1 MERLKVLR
9 LASLGRI
16 VTEIRAEIVPI
27 WVELGVDTDEQ
38 RQCEFPLYYI
48 PVDELEDTAVDNHE
62 AYLNELKA
70 RVEELRPLLQ
80 KIAKREAVV
89 LERIELEHI
98 QLNPERLTAR
108 GPQARQDRKR
118 EEGMTTR
125 VKNLEKTTKEILGM
139 ISTWEDKHG
148 QFPTEFT
155 KIITPSNV
163 SKLTFA

>member
-1 MERLKVLR
+1 M
-9 LASLGRI
+9 ASLGRI

-27 WVELGVDTDEQ
+27 WDELGVDTEEQ
-38 RQCEFPLYYI
+38 RECEFPSFFV
-48 PVDELEDTAVDNHE
+48 PVDDLEDTAVDKHE
-62 AYLNELKA
+62 GYLNELKA

-80 KIAKREAVV
+80 KIAKREAIV

-108 GPQARQDRKR
+108 GPQAREDRKK

-139 ISTWEDKHG
+139 ISTWEEKHG
-148 QFPTEFT
+148 NFSYYDIFM
-155 KIITPSNV
+155 IYVNVIT
-163 SKLTFA
+163 